1 MALLV
6 QSSSAASAVL
16 TAGTG
21 AGSGNRGGRGKGASG
36 VSQTRL
42 QPQVEEAEARRRSEL
57 LSPAGARGAQAGKEG
72 KPLLEGAEA
81 ARARGQSRGGREL
94 RRPTRGVNPAGHA
107 ASSAHFFSFVH
118 PFHFGHAESALQHT
132 AFLQAYLTAA

>member
-57 LSPAGARGAQAGKEG
+57 LSPAGAGEPKLERRGS
-72 KPLLEGAEA
+72 P
-81 ARARGQSRGGREL
+81 SWREL
-94 RRPTRGVNPAGHA
+94 RRPTRGVNPRGTRLLPLI
-107 ASSAHFFSFVH
+107 SSASFIHSTLAMLSLHCSTRPFSR
-118 PFHFGHAESALQHT
+118 LI
-132 AFLQAYLTAA
+132 